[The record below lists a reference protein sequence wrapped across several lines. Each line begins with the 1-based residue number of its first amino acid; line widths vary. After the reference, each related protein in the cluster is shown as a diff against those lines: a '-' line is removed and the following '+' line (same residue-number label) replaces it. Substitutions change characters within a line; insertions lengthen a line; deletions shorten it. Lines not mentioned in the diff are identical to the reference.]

1 MPKNT
6 EQHNPV
12 RKEPL
17 VERQRQLWQVAEAIE
32 LAAHRNQPLDY
43 ELSKWLWVALHKICR
58 GEDANEAL
66 NVDARQGERKNGFR
80 LKMHRMM
87 MVGAIATATQ
97 SETPK
102 KTKVAIEEVS
112 KALPLL
118 SKSTIRREWNEAL
131 TERKPHFSFGKK

>member
-1 MPKNT
+1 MPKKT
-6 EQHNPV
+6 EQHNFV

-17 VERQRQLWQVAEAIE
+17 IERQRQLWQVAEAIE

-66 NVDARQGERKNGFR
+66 NVDAKQGERKDGFR
-80 LKMHRMM
+80 LKMNRQMM
-87 MVGAIATATQ
+87 MGAIASVTG
-97 SETPK
+97 SEEPK

-118 SKSTIRREWNEAL
+118 SKTTVRRLWNERL
-131 TERKPHFSFGKK
+131 TDRKPHFSFVKK